1 MLRGAAIFYMIA
13 IIASVLGFGGA
24 AMTAGIA
31 AKILFF
37 GFLARLLFMLVTALF
52 VQRRLPPI
60 REVAS
65 DAGRT
70 SRSSRRKLPSVAASP
85 RPPTIR

>member
-1 MLRGAAIFYMIA
+1 MLRGAAAFYIVA
-13 IIASVLGFGGA
+13 IIASVLDFGGA
-24 AMTAGIA
+24 AVTAGIA

-37 GFLARLLFMLVTALF
+37 GFLARFLFMLVRALF
-52 VQRRLPPI
+52 VQRRLPLI

-65 DAGRT
+65 GAGRT
-70 SRSSRRKLPSVAASP
+70 STSSRRKLPGVAASP